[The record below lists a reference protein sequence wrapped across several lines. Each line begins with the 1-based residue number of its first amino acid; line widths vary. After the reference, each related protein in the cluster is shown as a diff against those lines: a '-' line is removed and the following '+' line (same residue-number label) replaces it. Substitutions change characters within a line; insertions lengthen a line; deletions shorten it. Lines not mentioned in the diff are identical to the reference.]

1 MGATQLAWHLGHRP
15 GFSGWPCEP
24 GTCSSSP
31 QVHRGLLIFCGL
43 GRPGPRWGSPRR
55 GGPKTRRGGPEA
67 RRRPRIWEGGPW
79 LRRGRPRDRGFGGE
93 PKKGD
98 LGPRMGRSRAQEE
111 WGRDPGGRNPAPSTQ
126 HPAPSIG
133 WSRTRRHRY
142 CVWLP
147 TFPDPSPAPTPSTQ
161 PGGLWRCT
169 VPFFP
174 PASGVGVGA
183 TKCWGR
189 VTSKLTLCHMLG
201 L

>member
-1 MGATQLAWHLGHRP
+1 MQFFTPSAQRPLDLLWAGEARAQVGESQEGRPKDQEGRPRGQEEAQDLGGRAMAQEGEAQRP
-15 GFSGWPCEP
+15 GFW
-24 GTCSSSP
+24 
-31 QVHRGLLIFCGL
+31 
-43 GRPGPRWGSPRR
+43 GR
-55 GGPKTRRGGPEA
+55 A
-67 RRRPRIWEGGPW
+67 QEGGP
-79 LRRGRPRDRGFGGE
+79 RTQDGE
-93 PKKGD
+93 VQ
-98 LGPRMGRSRAQEE
+98 GPGRMGPGSRRAK
-111 WGRDPGGRNPAPSTQ
+111 PSTQ